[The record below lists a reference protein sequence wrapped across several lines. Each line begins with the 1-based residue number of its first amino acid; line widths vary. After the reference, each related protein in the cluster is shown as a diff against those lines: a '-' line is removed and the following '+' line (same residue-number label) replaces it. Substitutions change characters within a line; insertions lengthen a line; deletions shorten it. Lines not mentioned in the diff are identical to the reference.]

1 MEKTTGQK
9 IVGRWLVFAGSEGRL
24 NFFENNFE
32 KPLDRCLRVC
42 YNGIANKKNHS
53 DNWNSLS
60 VDRGYVYI
68 KKLLERKEAIYAWK
82 SLMRKQVDRQKIIQI
97 RNGSKI

>member
-9 IVGRWLVFAGSEGRL
+9 IVGRWLVFAGSEGAAEL
-24 NFFENNFE
+24 FKNILE
-32 KPLDRCLRVC
+32 KPLDRCLKVC

-68 KKLLERKEAIYAWK
+68 KKTF
-82 SLMRKQVDRQKIIQI
+82 I
-97 RNGSKI
+97 REGGNICFGSNQ

>member
-24 NFFENNFE
+24 NFFKNILE
-32 KPLDRCLRVC
+32 KPLDRCLMLC

-60 VDRGYVYI
+60 VDRGICLHQKNFYKGRRQYM
-68 KKLLERKEAIYAWK
+68 LWK
-82 SLMRKQVDRQKIIQI
+82 
-97 RNGSKI
+97 